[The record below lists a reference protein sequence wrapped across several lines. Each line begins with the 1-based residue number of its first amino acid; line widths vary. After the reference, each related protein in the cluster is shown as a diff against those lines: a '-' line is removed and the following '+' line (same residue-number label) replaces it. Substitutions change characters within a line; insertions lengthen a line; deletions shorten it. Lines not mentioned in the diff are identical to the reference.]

1 MNEWMKKSNS
11 SSSRRNSNQKCM
23 QWEYSKIVCVCVWW
37 DKKLANVRNERYL
50 SFSLSLPFF
59 SLSLSLAFSLEVYWS
74 VRLFVFVFSRFSSPP
89 LALCLMC
96 VHTIPFR
103 LFFWTIRYSRPNNTV
118 FVCECEYVSL
128 CGMRIFTFYYSSLY
142 SIEEECMAQCSNKYH
157 STQRYIYIQYWM
169 AYSFFAVQL
178 SINP

>member
-1 MNEWMKKSNS
+1 MNEWKRVIAAAADATATKSACNGNTAKLYVS
-11 SSSRRNSNQKCM
+11 VCGGIKSLQTWEMNGISLSR
-23 QWEYSKIVCVCVWW
+23 
-37 DKKLANVRNERYL
+37 
-50 SFSLSLPFF
+50 SLSLFF
-59 SLSLSLAFSLEVYWS
+59 LSLSLAFSLEVYWS